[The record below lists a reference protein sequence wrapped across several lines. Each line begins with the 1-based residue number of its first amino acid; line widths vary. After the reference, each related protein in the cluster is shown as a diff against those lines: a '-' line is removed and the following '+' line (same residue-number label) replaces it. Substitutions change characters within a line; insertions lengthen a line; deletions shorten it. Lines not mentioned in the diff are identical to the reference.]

1 MLKKCFNIFLLLS
14 IIISFNCCTNSLP
27 ESTSQNS
34 IKIYSEIERSS
45 WLIGSWQNIS
55 ENEISTEIW
64 GKKNDSLFTAKSFV
78 IVKNDTV
85 FSESIRIEQ
94 RGNSLFYI
102 PTVKEQNQG
111 QAVEFLLVRYNEGQ
125 LAFENL
131 KHDFPQKITYNKITN
146 DSILAEIS
154 GMVDGKNKTVQFPFT
169 RRK

>member
-1 MLKKCFNIFLLLS
+1 MFLKGVRIFALFL
-14 IIISFNCCTNSLP
+14 IIISFNNCSNSLHDKGSDL
-27 ESTSQNS
+27 STIN
-34 IKIYSEIERSS
+34 YSEIKKVH
-45 WLIGSWQNIS
+45 WLIGSWQNVS
-55 ENEISTEIW
+55 ENEVSTEIW
-64 GKKNDSLFTAKSFV
+64 EKKNDSLFTAKSFV

>member
-1 MLKKCFNIFLLLS
+1 MLLKSINYLSLVS
-14 IIISFNCCTNSLP
+14 IIFSCINCSDSLT
-27 ESTSQNS
+27 EKVKEQNA
-34 IKIYSEIERSS
+34 INYSEIKKAN

-64 GKKNDSLFTAKSFV
+64 KKINDSTFAAKSFV

-94 RGNSLFYI
+94 RGHSLFYI

-111 QAVEFLLVRYNEGQ
+111 QAVEFVLVRSNTDQ
-125 LAFENL
+125 LVFENS
-131 KHDFPQKITYNKITN
+131 KHDFPQKISYKKITN

-154 GMVDGKNKTVQFPFT
+154 GIKEGEPKNILFPFT

>member
-1 MLKKCFNIFLLLS
+1 MQSKHFTWIALIFIL
-14 IIISFNCCTNSLP
+14 ISFTSCTNSLRDDAP
-27 ESTSQNS
+27 QTSIQNYS
-34 IKIYSEIERSS
+34 DIKKAG
-45 WLIGSWQNIS
+45 WLIGSWQNVS
-55 ENEISTEIW
+55 ENEISAEIW
-64 GKKNDSLFTAKSFV
+64 EKKNDSTFSAKSYV

-111 QAVEFLLVRYNEGQ
+111 HAVEFVLVSSNEDQ
-125 LAFENL
+125 LVFENL
-131 KHDFPQKITYNKITN
+131 KHDFPQKISYNKITN

-154 GMVDGKNKTVQFPFT
+154 GIVEGKNKTVRFPFT

>member
-45 WLIGSWQNIS
+45 WLI
-55 ENEISTEIW
+55 W
-64 GKKNDSLFTAKSFV
+64 GKKNDSVFTAKSFV

-154 GMVDGKNKTVQFPFT
+154 GMVDCKNKTVQFPFT